1 MTPVLHQSGVVGIGA
16 KALHTTRRALIDD
29 LGEAGEARL
38 QEIGYAAGE
47 EVYHSFCDWLPQYA
61 GLSDPGELDAETLGA
76 VLSEFFQALGWGA
89 VSVQRVGRSGLEIT
103 SENWAEADPE
113 AQAGYPS
120 CYFTTG
126 LLASFLT
133 CLAGGN
139 AFAIMELAC
148 RSQGDAGCTFLAGSP
163 ETLDAVY
170 QALSEER
177 DYRTILGA

>member
-1 MTPVLHQSGVVGIGA
+1 MTPALYQSGVVGIGA
-16 KALHTTRRALIDD
+16 RALHTTRRALIDD

-47 EVYHSFCDWLPQYA
+47 EVYHSFCEWLLQYS
-61 GLSDPGELDAETLGA
+61 GVSDPGELDSEKLGE
-76 VLSEFFQALGWGA
+76 VLSEFFRSLGWG
-89 VSVQRVGRSGLEIT
+89 SLSLERVGSSGLEIT
-103 SENWAEADPE
+103 SDAWAEADPE
-113 AQAGYPS
+113 IGAEYPA

-139 AFAIMELAC
+139 PFAIMELEC
-148 RSQGDAGCTFLAGSP
+148 RSQGDAGCKFLAGSP

-170 QALSEER
+170 EALSEER
-177 DYRTILGA
+177 DYRSILGA

>member
-1 MTPVLHQSGVVGIGA
+1 MTSALYQSGVVGIGA

-47 EVYHSFCDWLPQYA
+47 EVYHSFCGWLPQYT
-61 GLSDPGELDAETLGA
+61 GVSDPGELDADALSE
-76 VLSEFFQALGWGA
+76 VLSEFFRSLGWGTVA
-89 VSVQRVGRSGLEIT
+89 VDRAGSAGLEIT

-113 AQAGYPS
+113 ARAEYPS

-139 AFAIMELAC
+139 AFAIMELEC
-148 RSQGDAGCTFLAGSP
+148 RSQGDAECKFLAGSP

-170 QALSEER
+170 EALSEER
-177 DYRTILGA
+177 DYRAILGA

>member
-1 MTPVLHQSGVVGIGA
+1 MTPALYQSGVVGIGA

-47 EVYHSFCDWLPQYA
+47 EVYHSFCDWLPQYT
-61 GLSDPGELDAETLGA
+61 GMSDPGELDADTLGE
-76 VLSEFFQALGWGA
+76 VLSEFFSALGWGS
-89 VSVQRVGRSGLEIT
+89 VSVERVGNSGLELS
-103 SENWAEADPE
+103 SENWAEADTE
-113 AQAGYPS
+113 TQAEYPS

-126 LLASFLT
+126 LMASFLT

-139 AFAIMELAC
+139 AFALMELEC
-148 RSQGDAGCTFLAGSP
+148 RSQGDAGCKFLAGSP

-170 QALSEER
+170 EALSEER
-177 DYRTILGA
+177 DYRAILGV